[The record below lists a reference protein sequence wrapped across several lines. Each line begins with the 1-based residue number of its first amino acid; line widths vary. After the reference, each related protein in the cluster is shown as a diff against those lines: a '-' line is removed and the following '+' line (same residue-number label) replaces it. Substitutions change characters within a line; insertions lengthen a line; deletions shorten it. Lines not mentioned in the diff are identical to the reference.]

1 MSASHEKSH
10 LGSRISAHEKRSFR
24 TSLQVIVY
32 KTIINAK
39 KHKAFVS
46 KYKALILKYKAHIL
60 KYKAHILK
68 YKAHILKYMPY
79 VFFHILYVFAVTA
92 EIRNFATI

>member
-60 KYKAHILK
+60 KY
-68 YKAHILKYMPY
+68 MPY
-79 VFFHILYVFAVTA
+79 VFFHILYVFAVTT

>member
-60 KYKAHILK
+60 KYI
-68 YKAHILKYMPY
+68 PY

>member
-60 KYKAHILK
+60 KY
-68 YKAHILKYMPY
+68 MPY
-79 VFFHILYVFAVTA
+79 VFSHILYVFAVTA

>member
-46 KYKALILKYKAHIL
+46 KYKALIS
-60 KYKAHILK
+60 K

>member
-39 KHKAFVS
+39 KHKAYIS
-46 KYKALILKYKAHIL
+46 KYKAL
-60 KYKAHILK
+60 ILK

>member
-1 MSASHEKSH
+1 MSTSNEKSH
-10 LGSRISAHEKRSFR
+10 LGSSISSHEKRSFR

-60 KYKAHILK
+60 KY
-68 YKAHILKYMPY
+68 MPY

>member
-39 KHKAFVS
+39 KHEAFVS

-60 KYKAHILK
+60 KY
-68 YKAHILKYMPY
+68 MPY
-79 VFFHILYVFAVTA
+79 VFFHIPYVFAVTA

>member
-60 KYKAHILK
+60 KY
-68 YKAHILKYMPY
+68 MPY
-79 VFFHILYVFAVTA
+79 VFYDILYVFAVTA

>member
-10 LGSRISAHEKRSFR
+10 LGSRISAHGKRSFR

-46 KYKALILKYKAHIL
+46 KYKALILKYKAL
-60 KYKAHILK
+60 ILK

>member
-10 LGSRISAHEKRSFR
+10 LGSCISAHEKRSFR

-46 KYKALILKYKAHIL
+46 KYKA
-60 KYKAHILK
+60 
-68 YKAHILKYMPY
+68 HILKYMPY

>member
-32 KTIINAK
+32 KIIINAK

-46 KYKALILKYKAHIL
+46 KYKALILKYKAL
-60 KYKAHILK
+60 ILK

-79 VFFHILYVFAVTA
+79 VFSISFMFL
-92 EIRNFATI
+92 R

>member
-1 MSASHEKSH
+1 MSASQEKSH

-60 KYKAHILK
+60 KY
-68 YKAHILKYMPY
+68 MPY
-79 VFFHILYVFAVTA
+79 VFFRILYVFAVTA

>member
-39 KHKAFVS
+39 KHEAFVS
-46 KYKALILKYKAHIL
+46 KYKAL
-60 KYKAHILK
+60 ILK

>member
-60 KYKAHILK
+60 KY
-68 YKAHILKYMPY
+68 MPY
-79 VFFHILYVFAVTA
+79 VFFHILYIFAVTA

>member
-10 LGSRISAHEKRSFR
+10 LGSHISAHEKRSFR

-46 KYKALILKYKAHIL
+46 KYKALILKYKAL
-60 KYKAHILK
+60 
-68 YKAHILKYMPY
+68 ILKYMPY

>member
-24 TSLQVIVY
+24 TSLQVVVY

-46 KYKALILKYKAHIL
+46 KYKAL
-60 KYKAHILK
+60 ILK

>member
-46 KYKALILKYKAHIL
+46 KYKALILKYQ
-60 KYKAHILK
+60 
-68 YKAHILKYMPY
+68 AHILKYMPY

>member
-60 KYKAHILK
+60 KY
-68 YKAHILKYMPY
+68 MPY
-79 VFFHILYVFAVTA
+79 VFFHILYVFAVTI

>member
-46 KYKALILKYKAHIL
+46 EYKAL
-60 KYKAHILK
+60 ILK

>member
-10 LGSRISAHEKRSFR
+10 LGSRISAKEKRTFR

-46 KYKALILKYKAHIL
+46 KYKALILKY
-60 KYKAHILK
+60 
-68 YKAHILKYMPY
+68 MPY

>member
-46 KYKALILKYKAHIL
+46 KYKSL
-60 KYKAHILK
+60 ILK

>member
-10 LGSRISAHEKRSFR
+10 LGSRISPHEKLSFR

-60 KYKAHILK
+60 KY
-68 YKAHILKYMPY
+68 MPY

>member
-39 KHKAFVS
+39 KYKAFVS
-46 KYKALILKYKAHIL
+46 KYKALILKYKAL
-60 KYKAHILK
+60 
-68 YKAHILKYMPY
+68 ILKYMPY

>member
-39 KHKAFVS
+39 KHKA
-46 KYKALILKYKAHIL
+46 L
-60 KYKAHILK
+60 ILK

>member
-24 TSLQVIVY
+24 ISLQVIVY

-46 KYKALILKYKAHIL
+46 KYKALILKY
-60 KYKAHILK
+60 
-68 YKAHILKYMPY
+68 MPY

>member
-1 MSASHEKSH
+1 MSTSHEKSH

-60 KYKAHILK
+60 KY
-68 YKAHILKYMPY
+68 MPY

>member
-10 LGSRISAHEKRSFR
+10 LGSRISAHEKQSFR

-46 KYKALILKYKAHIL
+46 
-60 KYKAHILK
+60 K

>member
-46 KYKALILKYKAHIL
+46 KYKALILKY
-60 KYKAHILK
+60 
-68 YKAHILKYMPY
+68 MPY

>member
-32 KTIINAK
+32 KTIINVK

-46 KYKALILKYKAHIL
+46 KYKAL
-60 KYKAHILK
+60 ILK

>member
-10 LGSRISAHEKRSFR
+10 LGSRISAHGKRSFR

-46 KYKALILKYKAHIL
+46 
-60 KYKAHILK
+60 K

>member
-46 KYKALILKYKAHIL
+46 KYKALILKYKAL
-60 KYKAHILK
+60 ILK

-79 VFFHILYVFAVTA
+79 VFFHILYIFAVTA

>member
-39 KHKAFVS
+39 KHKASVS
-46 KYKALILKYKAHIL
+46 KYKAL
-60 KYKAHILK
+60 
-68 YKAHILKYMPY
+68 ILKYMPY

>member
-10 LGSRISAHEKRSFR
+10 LGSHISAHEKRSFR

-46 KYKALILKYKAHIL
+46 KYKALILKY
-60 KYKAHILK
+60 
-68 YKAHILKYMPY
+68 MPY

>member
-46 KYKALILKYKAHIL
+46 KYKA
-60 KYKAHILK
+60 HILK

>member
-46 KYKALILKYKAHIL
+46 KYKAHIL

>member
-46 KYKALILKYKAHIL
+46 KYKALILKYKAL
-60 KYKAHILK
+60 ILK

>member
-39 KHKAFVS
+39 KHNAFVS
-46 KYKALILKYKAHIL
+46 KYKAL
-60 KYKAHILK
+60 ILK

>member
-39 KHKAFVS
+39 K
-46 KYKALILKYKAHIL
+46 YKAL
-60 KYKAHILK
+60 ILK

-79 VFFHILYVFAVTA
+79 VFFHIPYVFAVTA

>member
-24 TSLQVIVY
+24 TSLQVTVY

-46 KYKALILKYKAHIL
+46 KYKAL
-60 KYKAHILK
+60 ILK